1 MRKRNALDS
10 LHGAID
16 KPREQEILTPPWLP
30 ELLRKEWGS
39 ILLDPCAPR
48 GDSSFLARSRYCGG
62 EHDNGLIEPWL
73 DRTYCNPP
81 YRDLKLWLAKA
92 RAEAVKKSSPK
103 LALLVPARTSR
114 KWYRAALDDRW
125 VVELDPVKFHG
136 FDAGF
141 PAPLHLICFN
151 WRPDPKL
158 WTMGTVR
165 YYPKGVH
172 NGQ

>member
-10 LHGAID
+10 LHDGGLTG
-16 KPREQEILTPPWLP
+16 KREQEILTPPWLC
-30 ELLRKEWGS
+30 ELLVKQWGC
-39 ILLDPCAPR
+39 IALDPCSPETPNVGALCYYTH
-48 GDSSFLARSRYCGG
+48 S
-62 EHDNGLIEPWL
+62 GLDADWL
-73 DRTYCNPP
+73 DGTYCNPP
-81 YRDLKLWLAKA
+81 YGDLKLWLAKA
-92 RAEAVKKSSPK
+92 CEEAKQGHR

-114 KWYRAALDDRW
+114 KWYRKALDGRW
-125 VVELDPVKFHG
+125 VVELDPLKFVG

-172 NGQ
+172 NGQQV